1 MVLYIP
7 GGAGFQPQDLC
18 SLNVFIGRGYT
29 QIPRVVY
36 LIQLCYRGKLWT
48 DNLNVHSSQNAWRSN
63 KIRVSKTFSQALFIF
78 PNNDWN
84 QHSTRTWVEPKRKM
98 NELGLG
104 AKCLLPVLKEIRGTW
119 AHQLLVVLYWIIL
132 QWAVACWF
140 FDFLNTVWYKS

>member
-1 MVLYIP
+1 MLHILCYFWIMLLIQESLHQWIGSLFHYSHVLFIICVDLYIP

-29 QIPRVVY
+29 RIPRVVY

-63 KIRVSKTFSQALFIF
+63 KNRVSKTFSEALFIF

-84 QHSTRTWVEPKRKM
+84 QHSTPTWVEPKRKM
-98 NELGLG
+98 NELGLV
-104 AKCLLPVLKEIRGTW
+104 PN
-119 AHQLLVVLYWIIL
+119 
-132 QWAVACWF
+132 ACQF
-140 FDFLNTVWYKS
+140 